1 MIFEDEPVPGY
12 PLPILPG
19 HSSPGRFERVLRA
32 GGFAVTTELA
42 PPDSADPEEVY
53 RRARVFD
60 GYVDAINATD
70 GSGANCHMSS
80 LAVCAL
86 LTRVG
91 YAPIM
96 QISCRDKNRIA
107 IQGDILG
114 AAAMGVCNILCLT
127 GDGVQAGDHPQ
138 AKPVFDLD
146 CVSLL
151 ETARTLRD
159 EHRFQSGRKIT
170 AAPRVFFGAAENP
183 SALPHEWRA
192 RRLAKKIAAG
202 AQFIQTQY
210 CYELILLRSFMQ
222 QVEALGLL
230 GKVFILVG
238 VGPLRSA
245 KAAEWMRTHVPG
257 MHVPDALIARLR
269 GAQDQAREGRHI
281 CIELIEQIHEIR
293 GVSGVHVMAYRQE
306 ESVAEVIDQSG
317 VLKGR
322 APWYPARDTSKASHR
337 TAS

>member
-1 MIFEDEPVPGY
+1 
-12 PLPILPG
+12 
-19 HSSPGRFERVLRA
+19 VLRA

-53 RRARVFD
+53 QRARVFD

-70 GSGANCHMSS
+70 GSGAHCHMSS
-80 LAVCAL
+80 VAVCAL

-114 AAAMGVCNILCLT
+114 GAAMGVCNMLCLT
-127 GDGVQAGDHPQ
+127 GDGVQTGDHPQ

-151 ETARTLRD
+151 DIACMLRD
-159 EHRFQSGRKIT
+159 RHQFQSGRKIT
-170 AAPRVFFGAAENP
+170 HAPRVFLGAAENP
-183 SALPHEWRA
+183 SGLPHGWRA
-192 RRLAKKIAAG
+192 QRLAKKVVAG

-210 CYELILLRSFMQ
+210 CYDLPLLKGFME
-222 QVEALGLL
+222 QVEALGLF
-230 GKVFILVG
+230 GKLFILAG

-245 KAAEWMRTHVPG
+245 KTAEWMRKNVPG
-257 MHVPDALIARLR
+257 MHVPDALIARLA
-269 GAQDQAREGRHI
+269 GAQDQAREGRNI
-281 CIELIEQIHEIR
+281 CIELIQQIREIR
-293 GVSGVHVMAYRQE
+293 GISGVHIMAYRQE
-306 ESVAEVIDQSG
+306 ESVAEIVDRSQ
-317 VLKGR
+317 VLEGR
-322 APWYPARDTSKASHR
+322 LPWYPGRDAAPLASQR